1 MNRAAPTDPPE
12 PTFADVPASRL
23 PRWLDRLDQRISH
36 TLDKY
41 GVRVMRY
48 ALAFVFV
55 FFGILKPLG
64 VSPAE
69 PLLRATIDWV
79 PLVSTTFML
88 HAIGWWEVAIGV
100 CFLVRPLMRLAVL
113 LLAGQMVGTFL
124 PLVIVPGATWQGGDA
139 ARSWAWWAPTT
150 EGQYILKN
158 LLIIAGAMVVGGT
171 ARHRAHDPERDR
183 LL

>member
-1 MNRAAPTDPPE
+1 MNRAATDPPE
-12 PTFADVPASRL
+12 PTFAEVPTRRL
-23 PRWLDRLDQRISH
+23 PGWLDRLDRGISH
-36 TLDKY
+36 TLEKY

-48 ALAFVFV
+48 ALAFVFIL
-55 FFGILKPLG
+55 FGLLKPLG
-64 VSPAE
+64 ISPAE
-69 PLLRATIDWV
+69 DLLRATIDWV

-124 PLVIVPGATWQGGDA
+124 PLVVVPGACYARAETIGGFGV
-139 ARSWAWWAPTT
+139 WTLTT
-150 EGQYILKN
+150 EAQYILKN

-171 ARHRAHDPERDR
+171 ARFRARDAEHDRY
-183 LL
+183 L